1 MVTFQLTAQQVG
13 SSGRCTQIQGFHIA
27 VPQLA
32 CADEANV
39 PSGSFAVL
47 HEPRTALRCA
57 RFGAA
62 EPPRTPR
69 PAQLIESFDFFK
81 PVGPGLAAV
90 ARRGWSLLM
99 ANPAPRWRERF
110 AISSLRHPS
119 WHGALPAALYDGC

>member
-1 MVTFQLTAQQVG
+1 M
-13 SSGRCTQIQGFHIA
+13 QGFPIG
-27 VPQLA
+27 VTLPVG
-32 CADEANV
+32 ADEANV
-39 PSGSFAVL
+39 PSGSLAVR
-47 HEPRTALRCA
+47 HVHRTALLCT

-69 PAQLIESFDFFK
+69 PAQTLQTLEVF
-81 PVGPGLAAV
+81 GPAFPIFGDV

-119 WHGALPAALYDGC
+119 WHGALPAALYDRR

>member
-1 MVTFQLTAQQVG
+1 M
-13 SSGRCTQIQGFHIA
+13 QGLPEVVCLPA
-27 VPQLA
+27 G
-32 CADEANV
+32 ADEANV

-47 HEPRTALRCA
+47 HGPRTALLYT

-62 EPPRTPR
+62 EPAKTLRT
-69 PAQLIESFDFFK
+69 AQTFEVFEVFGSSFPIFGD
-81 PVGPGLAAV
+81 V

-119 WHGALPAALYDGC
+119 WHGALPAALYDRR

>member
-1 MVTFQLTAQQVG
+1 M
-13 SSGRCTQIQGFHIA
+13 QGLLKVVLLPA
-27 VPQLA
+27 G
-32 CADEANV
+32 ADEANV

-47 HEPRTALRCA
+47 HEPRTALLYT

-62 EPPRTPR
+62 ESPKTPRTAQTLEVLELL
-69 PAQLIESFDFFK
+69 PAVFPIF
-81 PVGPGLAAV
+81 GYV

-119 WHGALPAALYDGC
+119 WHGALPAALYDRR